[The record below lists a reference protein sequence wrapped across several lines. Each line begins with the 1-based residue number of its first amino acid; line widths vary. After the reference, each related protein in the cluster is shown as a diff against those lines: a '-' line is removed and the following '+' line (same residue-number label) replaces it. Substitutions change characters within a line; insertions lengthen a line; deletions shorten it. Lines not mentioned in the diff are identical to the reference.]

1 MTDARS
7 RSDYYRQYYEDHRD
21 DLSDKRRDRYQT
33 DPEYREKAKAAA
45 RLYRQKKKAERDQ
58 LRAEGKLP
66 PARPKGP
73 RKPVEVA
80 VNGSRALAHTITV
93 AAERIGRSVDTLNH
107 WSKVGLLPITPI
119 RSPRGDRLFTD
130 GMILVVNMA
139 VMKRGEVSV
148 KDSTFRVEIENGWR
162 ELGLEI

>member
-1 MTDARS
+1 MTGARS
-7 RSDYYRQYYEDHRD
+7 RSEYYRTYYEDHRA
-21 DLSDKRRDRYQT
+21 DLSDKRRTRYET
-33 DPEYREKAKAAA
+33 DPEYRENAKEAA
-45 RLYRQKKKAERDQ
+45 RRYRQKKKAERDQ

-73 RKPVEVA
+73 RKPIEVS
-80 VNGSRALAHTITV
+80 VNGTKALAHTITV

-107 WSKVGLLPITPI
+107 WSKVGLLPGTPI

-130 GMILVVNMA
+130 GMILVIRMA

-148 KDSTFRVEIENGWR
+148 KDGTFKAEIENGWR
-162 ELGLEI
+162 SLGLEI